1 MLSRRRFI
9 LHSSSLISLSPLVPT
24 MLCRA
29 AQAAPLEAD
38 GKVLVVIQLDGGN
51 DGLNT
56 VVPYAD
62 DGYAKA
68 RVKLRLETR
77 ELHKLDDHVGLHP
90 RMKSAKALFD
100 DGRLAIVQSVG
111 YPNPD
116 KSHFRSMRIWQTA
129 SMDDAAHNAYGWLGQ
144 ALDRSV
150 TERASGEAAAIYVGE
165 EQTPVALW
173 GRRSAAT
180 ALSRLD
186 DLTLTRSDTWPRL
199 SETRGASLRHGESL
213 IGEPRP
219 PVTDSV
225 RQFVTRQ
232 VLSAYAAAEQFR
244 RQELAT
250 RQNQPS
256 KYPDNALAGRLELI
270 SKLLKSGSRSR
281 VFYTA
286 QSGYDTHASQLQ
298 TQANLLGEVSSSL
311 KAFLDDLKDAKLDDR
326 VLVLAF
332 SEFGRR
338 VEENDSRGTD
348 HGTAGPVL
356 LAGPAVT
363 PGLHGKTPSLADLSG
378 SDLKSSIDFREVY
391 ATVLDKWLGLPAPDS
406 LTKFKE
412 LPILR

>member
-29 AQAAPLEAD
+29 AQAAPLETD

-68 RVKLRLETR
+68 RVKLRLDTR

-100 DGRLAIVQSVG
+100 DGRLAIVQGVG

-129 SMDDAAHNAYGWLGQ
+129 SMDDAAHNSYGWLGQ
-144 ALDRSV
+144 ALDRSA
-150 TERASGEAAAIYVGE
+150 TERDRGEAAAIFVGE

-186 DLTLTRSDTWPRL
+186 DLTLA
-199 SETRGASLRHGESL
+199 RGAGQSMAA
-213 IGEPRP
+213 P
-219 PVTDSV
+219 PANQPIADSGSV
-225 RQFVTRQ
+225 QQFVTRQ

-244 RQELAT
+244 RQELSAK
-250 RQNQPS
+250 QNRPS
-256 KYPDNALAGRLELI
+256 KYPDNCARRASRTYRTALEERLAIAGILHGPKRIRHARLAIAVASEPARRAVVGAEGIPGRPERDPVGRPRPRAGVQRVRPPRRGKRLAGD
-270 SKLLKSGSRSR
+270 RSWHGR
-281 VFYTA
+281 PRAARGT
-286 QSGYDTHASQLQ
+286 GG
-298 TQANLLGEVSSSL
+298 QARP
-311 KAFLDDLKDAKLDDR
+311 ARKDA
-326 VLVLAF
+326 
-332 SEFGRR
+332 E
-338 VEENDSRGTD
+338 
-348 HGTAGPVL
+348 
-356 LAGPAVT
+356 
-363 PGLHGKTPSLADLSG
+363 
-378 SDLKSSIDFREVY
+378 
-391 ATVLDKWLGLPAPDS
+391 PD
-406 LTKFKE
+406 
-412 LPILR
+412 

>member
-1 MLSRRRFI
+1 MLSRRKFI
-9 LHSSSLISLSPLVPT
+9 LHSSSLVSLSPLVPT
-24 MLCRA
+24 MLLRA
-29 AQAAPLEAD
+29 AQDATPQAD
-38 GKVLVVIQLDGGN
+38 AKVLVVIQLDGGN

-62 DGYAKA
+62 DAYAKA

-100 DGRLAIVQSVG
+100 DGRLAIVQAVG

-144 ALDRSV
+144 ALDRSPAPH
-150 TERASGEAAAIYVGE
+150 ASGEAAAIYVGE

-173 GRRSAAT
+173 GRRSSAT

-186 DLTLTRSDTWPRL
+186 DLTLTHAADEPASATD
-199 SETRGASLRHGESL
+199 GAVADRA
-213 IGEPRP
+213 
-219 PVTDSV
+219 DV

-244 RQELAT
+244 REELAT
-250 RQNQPS
+250 KEARPS

-270 SKLLKSGSRSR
+270 ARLLKSGSRAR
-281 VFYTA
+281 VFYTS
-286 QSGYDTHASQLQ
+286 QSGYDTHASQLN
-298 TQANLLGEVSSSL
+298 TQANLLGELSSAL
-311 KAFLDDLKDAKLDDR
+311 KAFLDDLKEAKLDDR
-326 VLVLAF
+326 VVVLAF

-338 VEENDSRGTD
+338 VEENDSQGTD

-356 LAGPAVT
+356 LAGPAVK
-363 PGLHGKTPSLADLSG
+363 PGLHGKTPSLTDLSG
-378 SDLKSSIDFREVY
+378 GDLKSSIDFREVY
-391 ATVLDKWLGLPAPDS
+391 ATLLDKWLELRAPDS
-406 LTKFKE
+406 LTGFKE
-412 LPILR
+412 LSLLRSG